1 MSIYRP
7 KFINQWRE
15 IKRQGGY
22 RLLMK
27 KKGFQVIGAF
37 FLFYFIRDSILYIII
52 PYFGYTT
59 LKGCI

>member
-27 KKGFQVIGAF
+27 KKGFQVIVAF